1 MRVLI
6 TGATG
11 FAGRHLVS
19 LCAAEGCAVT
29 GIGRRAA
36 VQAEPPVEL
45 DDYEACDLLDP
56 EQAATAVRAA
66 APERVFHLAAEA
78 SVARSWEDPAKV
90 INDNL
95 FSTVSLLEAVRRHSP
110 EAKVLVACSGEEY
123 GEPQFLPVTEEHP
136 ISPQNPYAL
145 SKALVDTA
153 AGFYADA
160 YGLAIVRTRAFNHAG
175 PGQSPD
181 YVVAH
186 FARQIAVAET
196 EGREG
201 ELVVNTGNIDVKRDF
216 TDVRDVV
223 RAYWLALERCE
234 QGVYNVCSG
243 RPSAV
248 REILDLLASETPLTV
263 RQRTDPALLRER
275 DVMEISG
282 SYEKLNRAAGW
293 QPKLPLEQT
302 VPDALEWWRA
312 KLAAEV
318 AT

>member
-19 LCAAEGCAVT
+19 VCAAEGCAVT
-29 GIGRRAA
+29 GIGRRPAS
-36 VQAEPPVEL
+36 QADPPAEL
-45 DDYEACDLLDP
+45 DDYQACDLLDP
-56 EQAATAVRAA
+56 ERVAAAVRGV
-66 APERVFHLAAEA
+66 APERVFHLAAQA

-90 INDNL
+90 INHNL
-95 FSTVSLLEAVRRHSP
+95 FSTIGLLDALRRHSP
-110 EAKVLVACSGEEY
+110 DAKVLVACSGEEY

-136 ISPQNPYAL
+136 IRPQNPYAL
-145 SKALVDTA
+145 SKAAVDTTA
-153 AGFYADA
+153 AFYRDA
-160 YGLAIVRTRAFNHAG
+160 YGLDIVRTRAFNHAG
-175 PGQSPD
+175 PGQSAD

-186 FARQIAVAET
+186 FARQIANAEA
-196 EGREG
+196 EGQEG
-201 ELVVNTGNIDVKRDF
+201 ELVVSTGNIDVRRDF

-223 RAYWLALERCE
+223 RAYWLGLERCE
-234 QGVYNVCSG
+234 QGAYNVCSG

-248 REILDLLASETPLTV
+248 REILDLLAAETPLV
-263 RQRTDPALLRER
+263 VHQRTDPALLRER

-282 SYEKLNRAAGW
+282 SYERLRRATGW

-302 VPDALEWWRA
+302 VRDTLDWWRT